1 MKFSLPLIIDC
12 IFSAFITF
20 LLSLIIFNY
29 FTEKGVAITFSV
41 TLGLIAGLFSFK
53 ILRKKQ
59 ASNELKKEERQELEN
74 MLTQFNFSSSTE
86 TLDFFI
92 KLFSSKGYLVE
103 KKKGIIYFKNENAA
117 IFIKFGFLDV
127 NKSDVVKFFNLL
139 RKNDKGYIISES
151 FSLDVSSFI
160 SRFDNRL
167 FAIDG
172 QQIYRYL
179 KKNDALPETKYSFFS
194 EPQKG
199 FKLLKNLLY
208 KDKAKNYLVF
218 GLTFLLMSYFFPFKV
233 YYVISGILFL
243 LAALISRLFGLS
255 PEKK

>member
-1 MKFSLPLIIDC
+1 M
-12 IFSAFITF
+12 
-20 LLSLIIFNY
+20 IIFNY
-29 FTEKGVAITFSV
+29 FAEKSGAVTLSV

-59 ASNELKKEERQELEN
+59 ASKELKKEERQELEN
-74 MLTQFNFSSSTE
+74 MLTQFNFSSDTE
-86 TLDFFI
+86 TLDFFA

-103 KKKGIIYFKNENAA
+103 KKRSVIYFKNENAA
-117 IFIKFGFLDV
+117 VFIKFGFLDV

-160 SRFDNRL
+160 SRFNNRL

-172 QQIYRYL
+172 QEIYRYL
-179 KKNDALPETKYSFFS
+179 KKNDALPETKYSFFK

-218 GLTFLLMSYFFPFKV
+218 GLVFLLMSYFFPFKV
-233 YYVISGILFL
+233 YYVVSGILFL
-243 LAALISRLFGLS
+243 LAALVARLFGLS

>member
-1 MKFSLPLIIDC
+1 MKFSLSTIIDC
-12 IFSAFITF
+12 AFSAFITF

-29 FTEKGVAITFSV
+29 FLEKGVAVTLSI

-53 ILRKKQ
+53 ILRKKHV
-59 ASNELKKEERQELEN
+59 SKELKKEEKQELEN
-74 MLTQFNFSSSTE
+74 MLTQFNFSSDAE
-86 TLDFFI
+86 TLDFFT
-92 KLFSSKGYLVE
+92 KLFSAKGYLVE
-103 KKKGIIYFKNENAA
+103 KKKGIIYFKNENVA

-127 NKSDVVKFFNLL
+127 TKSDVVKFFNLL
-139 RKNDKGYIISES
+139 RKNDKGYIIAEA

-172 QQIYRYL
+172 QKIYKYL
-179 KKNDALPETKYSFFS
+179 KQENALPETKYSFFK
-194 EPQKG
+194 EPPKG

-218 GLTFLLMSYFFPFKV
+218 GLTFLVMSYFFPFKV

-243 LAALISRLFGLS
+243 LAALVSRLFGLS
-255 PEKK
+255 PERK